1 MGLNHVYKVVWNKT
15 KGCYVVVSE
24 LAKRVGRNKAK
35 AIVMT
40 TAAMAMAVSP
50 TVMQN
55 VGAVNDAGTGSADAV
70 ALGQGANANQARAIA
85 IGKGATNTNGQDTIA
100 IGTDTKVQGH
110 TSIVIGKN
118 AKITDKVAEGTVV
131 IGRDAFS
138 EGSGKGERPNT
149 VVGRGAYT
157 AFGQNGEYR
166 LNASTAIGL
175 QAGAGVIVDPANNRK
190 LVNNNTNADNNAEV
204 LVKAGY
210 GLDEKAPADTKA
222 ALQGGNVNNNLTF
235 YRKNHINEGTAIGVE
250 ARAIGDQSIAIGGQV
265 VAGDGVVA
273 LGGNDTD
280 ALRGNKYQV
289 VTDDAVNKTNVNT
302 IDDYNLAYTES
313 KATVAGQYKNLVGR
327 DMPTA
332 YKSTYGQSG
341 SVVIGMEAHSTTALG
356 TAIGTNSVVRMGAFG
371 ATAIGAGST
380 VQPNAEAA
388 VAIGMGSVA
397 NGAYALA
404 GGTASWADYGD
415 IALGYQAKATGKDGA
430 IAMGRATNAQGDSSI
445 MIGGANIA
453 SAAAQTT
460 KFQKD
465 NGQVMKKT
473 VTEKINGKP
482 VNREY
487 SFAGTT
493 PTTGTVADAYKVLT
507 GLNMETTALDFARN
521 KNGHASTSLGVHAL
535 SKGDLSTAIGAG
547 SRSEAIGSVALG
559 VGAHATRQNA
569 VAIGTGSTT
578 DLVGTRQLSVS
589 YDKDGNVVDDN
600 SPNKAYTFNWAGG
613 TNTAEGDVVSFGSS
627 GSERQL
633 KNVAA
638 GRVAEDST
646 DAINGSQLNSISKK
660 LATGWNID
668 GDPRS

>member
-222 ALQGGNVNNNLTF
+222 ALQGG
-235 YRKNHINEGTAIGVE
+235 
-250 ARAIGDQSIAIGGQV
+250 
-265 VAGDGVVA
+265 
-273 LGGNDTD
+273 
-280 ALRGNKYQV
+280 
-289 VTDDAVNKTNVNT
+289 
-302 IDDYNLAYTES
+302 
-313 KATVAGQYKNLVGR
+313 
-327 DMPTA
+327 M
-332 YKSTYGQSG
+332 
-341 SVVIGMEAHSTTALG
+341 
-356 TAIGTNSVVRMGAFG
+356 
-371 ATAIGAGST
+371 
-380 VQPNAEAA
+380 
-388 VAIGMGSVA
+388 
-397 NGAYALA
+397 
-404 GGTASWADYGD
+404 
-415 IALGYQAKATGKDGA
+415 
-430 IAMGRATNAQGDSSI
+430 
-445 MIGGANIA
+445 
-453 SAAAQTT
+453 
-460 KFQKD
+460 
-465 NGQVMKKT
+465 
-473 VTEKINGKP
+473 
-482 VNREY
+482 
-487 SFAGTT
+487 
-493 PTTGTVADAYKVLT
+493 
-507 GLNMETTALDFARN
+507 
-521 KNGHASTSLGVHAL
+521 
-535 SKGDLSTAIGAG
+535 
-547 SRSEAIGSVALG
+547 
-559 VGAHATRQNA
+559 
-569 VAIGTGSTT
+569 
-578 DLVGTRQLSVS
+578 
-589 YDKDGNVVDDN
+589 
-600 SPNKAYTFNWAGG
+600 
-613 TNTAEGDVVSFGSS
+613 
-627 GSERQL
+627 
-633 KNVAA
+633 
-638 GRVAEDST
+638 
-646 DAINGSQLNSISKK
+646 
-660 LATGWNID
+660 
-668 GDPRS
+668 

>member
-1 MGLNHVYKVVWNKT
+1 MGLNRIYKVVWNKT

-50 TVMQN
+50 VVTST
-55 VGAVNDAGTGSADAV
+55 VGAALNQAGTGSADAV
-70 ALGQGANANQARAIA
+70 SLGEAANANQARAVA
-85 IGKGATNTNGQDTIA
+85 IGKGATISSGQDTIA
-100 IGTDTKVQGH
+100 IGSDTKVQGH

-118 AKITDKVAEGTVV
+118 AKTTNGAEGTVV

-138 EGSGKGERPNT
+138 EGSGNGGRPNT

-157 AFGQNGEYR
+157 AFGENGTYR
-166 LNASTAIGL
+166 LNAATALGF
-175 QAGAGVIVDPANNRK
+175 QAGAGLRTDPGNGNK
-190 LVNNNTNADNNAEV
+190 LVSNETNADNNAEV

-210 GLDEKAPADTKA
+210 GLDENAPADTKT
-222 ALQGGNVNNNLTF
+222 ALQGGNVNNGLTF
-235 YRKNHINEGTAIGVE
+235 YRKKHINEATAIGAE

-280 ALRGNKYQV
+280 QLRNNKYQV
-289 VTDDAVNKTNVNT
+289 VTDDAVRSTNVNT

-313 KATVAGQYKNLVGR
+313 TRTVADQYNKLVGR
-327 DMPTA
+327 GMPTA

-465 NGQVMKKT
+465 NGQVVKKT

-482 VNREY
+482 
-487 SFAGTT
+487 G
-493 PTTGTVADAYKVLT
+493 
-507 GLNMETTALDFARN
+507 
-521 KNGHASTSLGVHAL
+521 
-535 SKGDLSTAIGAG
+535 I
-547 SRSEAIGSVALG
+547 
-559 VGAHATRQNA
+559 
-569 VAIGTGSTT
+569 
-578 DLVGTRQLSVS
+578 
-589 YDKDGNVVDDN
+589 
-600 SPNKAYTFNWAGG
+600 
-613 TNTAEGDVVSFGSS
+613 
-627 GSERQL
+627 
-633 KNVAA
+633 
-638 GRVAEDST
+638 
-646 DAINGSQLNSISKK
+646 
-660 LATGWNID
+660 
-668 GDPRS
+668 

>member
-1 MGLNHVYKVVWNKT
+1 MGLNRIYKVVWNKT

-50 TVMQN
+50 MMADAAPAGNTVGEGHAN
-55 VGAVNDAGTGSADAV
+55 AV
-70 ALGQGANANQARAIA
+70 ALGPDSNAPQDGAVALGKKAKAKAASSVALGEEAIADQPRSIA
-85 IGKGATNTNGQDTIA
+85 IGKSATITNGQDTIA
-100 IGTDTKVQGH
+100 IGTSTNVQGN

-118 AKITDKVAEGTVV
+118 AKITNNAEGTVV

-138 EGSGKGERPNT
+138 EGSNNGGRPNT

-157 AFGQNGEYR
+157 GFGEKGTYR
-166 LNASTAIGL
+166 SNASTALGF
-175 QAGAGVIVDPANNRK
+175 QAGSGLRTDPTNGNK
-190 LVNNNTNADNNAEV
+190 LVNNETNADSNENV

-210 GLDEKAPADTKA
+210 GLQDIKDASQKVEMDKTKA
-222 ALQGGNVNNNLTF
+222 FLQAGFAHNGLDKSGDSGKSTDIAKTLNF
-235 YRKNHINEGTAIGVE
+235 YRQNHINEGTALGVE

-289 VTDDAVNKTNVNT
+289 ATDDAVNRTNVNA

-313 KATVAGQYKNLVGR
+313 TRTVADQYNKLVGR
-327 DMPTA
+327 AMPTG
-332 YKSTYGQSG
+332 YRSTYGQSG

-404 GGTASWADYGD
+404 GGTASWAEYGD
-415 IALGYQAKATGKDGA
+415 IALGYQAKASGKDGA

-453 SAAAQTT
+453 SAAAQ
-460 KFQKD
+460 
-465 NGQVMKKT
+465 
-473 VTEKINGKP
+473 
-482 VNREY
+482 
-487 SFAGTT
+487 
-493 PTTGTVADAYKVLT
+493 
-507 GLNMETTALDFARN
+507 
-521 KNGHASTSLGVHAL
+521 STSFEK
-535 SKGDLSTAIGAG
+535 S
-547 SRSEAIGSVALG
+547 
-559 VGAHATRQNA
+559 N
-569 VAIGTGSTT
+569 
-578 DLVGTRQLSVS
+578 
-589 YDKDGNVVDDN
+589 
-600 SPNKAYTFNWAGG
+600 
-613 TNTAEGDVVSFGSS
+613 NTITKKQS
-627 GSERQL
+627 L
-633 KNVAA
+633 KKSMV
-638 GRVAEDST
+638 
-646 DAINGSQLNSISKK
+646 KM
-660 LATGWNID
+660 
-668 GDPRS
+668 

>member
-1 MGLNHVYKVVWNKT
+1 MGLNRIYKVVWNKT

-35 AIVMT
+35 AIVISS
-40 TAAMAMAVSP
+40 AAMAMAVSP
-50 TVMQN
+50 VLTST
-55 VGAVNDAGTGSADAV
+55 VGAALNQAGTGSDNAV
-70 ALGQGANANQARAIA
+70 ALGEAANANQARAVA
-85 IGKGATNTNGQDTIA
+85 IGKGATISSGQDTIA

-118 AKITDKVAEGTVV
+118 AKTTNGAEGTVV

-138 EGSGKGERPNT
+138 EGSGNTGRPNT

-157 AFGQNGEYR
+157 AFGQNGTYR
-166 LNASTAIGL
+166 LNAATAFGFG
-175 QAGAGVIVDPANNRK
+175 AGAGLRTDPSNGNK
-190 LVNNNTNADNNAEV
+190 LVNNETNADNNAEV

-235 YRKNHINEGTAIGVE
+235 YRKNHINEATALGAE

-313 KATVAGQYKNLVGR
+313 TTTVAGQYKNLVGR
-327 DMPTA
+327 DMPTK

-465 NGQVMKKT
+465 NGQVVKKT

-482 VNREY
+482 VNR
-487 SFAGTT
+487 
-493 PTTGTVADAYKVLT
+493 
-507 GLNMETTALDFARN
+507 
-521 KNGHASTSLGVHAL
+521 
-535 SKGDLSTAIGAG
+535 
-547 SRSEAIGSVALG
+547 
-559 VGAHATRQNA
+559 
-569 VAIGTGSTT
+569 
-578 DLVGTRQLSVS
+578 
-589 YDKDGNVVDDN
+589 
-600 SPNKAYTFNWAGG
+600 
-613 TNTAEGDVVSFGSS
+613 
-627 GSERQL
+627 
-633 KNVAA
+633 
-638 GRVAEDST
+638 
-646 DAINGSQLNSISKK
+646 
-660 LATGWNID
+660 
-668 GDPRS
+668 

>member
-1 MGLNHVYKVVWNKT
+1 MGLNRIYKVVWNKT

-35 AIVMT
+35 AIVMS

-50 TVMQN
+50 ILTST
-55 VGAVNDAGTGSADAV
+55 VGAALNQAGTGSDNAV
-70 ALGQGANANQARAIA
+70 ALGEAANANQARAIA
-85 IGKGATNTNGQDTIA
+85 IGKGATISSGQDTIA
-100 IGTDTKVQGH
+100 IGSDTKVQGH

-118 AKITDKVAEGTVV
+118 AKTTNGAEGTVV

-138 EGSGKGERPNT
+138 EGSGNGGRPNT

-157 AFGQNGEYR
+157 AFGENGTYR
-166 LNASTAIGL
+166 LNAATALGF
-175 QAGAGVIVDPANNRK
+175 QAGAGLRTDPGNGNK
-190 LVNNNTNADNNAEV
+190 LVSNETNADNNAEV

-210 GLDEKAPADTKA
+210 GLDENAPADTKT
-222 ALQGGNVNNNLTF
+222 ALQGGNVNNGLTF
-235 YRKNHINEGTAIGVE
+235 YRKKHINEATAIGAE

-280 ALRGNKYQV
+280 QLRNNKYQV
-289 VTDDAVNKTNVNT
+289 VTDDAVNKTKIDT

-313 KATVAGQYKNLVGR
+313 TTTVAGQYKNLVGR
-327 DMPTA
+327 DMPKA

-465 NGQVMKKT
+465 NGQVVKKT

-482 VNREY
+482 
-487 SFAGTT
+487 G
-493 PTTGTVADAYKVLT
+493 
-507 GLNMETTALDFARN
+507 
-521 KNGHASTSLGVHAL
+521 
-535 SKGDLSTAIGAG
+535 I
-547 SRSEAIGSVALG
+547 
-559 VGAHATRQNA
+559 
-569 VAIGTGSTT
+569 
-578 DLVGTRQLSVS
+578 
-589 YDKDGNVVDDN
+589 
-600 SPNKAYTFNWAGG
+600 
-613 TNTAEGDVVSFGSS
+613 
-627 GSERQL
+627 
-633 KNVAA
+633 
-638 GRVAEDST
+638 
-646 DAINGSQLNSISKK
+646 
-660 LATGWNID
+660 
-668 GDPRS
+668 